1 MCESIKEFL
10 VVRAG
15 LVVLSS
21 NIVTSQIL
29 NSFKNLWK
37 LPLGVLITRHWEL
50 ACYRKQTWLFT
61 RGCSS
66 YMQSSQQ
73 GGRLNMII
81 TVLGEM
87 VLVLGA
93 CAMICHVFVSMY
105 LYMCVFIFV
114 CVCFSICFC
123 CLCDFACWVA
133 SVCFHLCIPV
143 FSICIFA
150 HVFVYVQLCPCFL
163 CRGYNKTSTRSE
175 FLDCLGKSTS

>member
-21 NIVTSQIL
+21 NIVSSQIL

-105 LYMCVFIFV
+105 LYMVRFHEDAYWLKNLSLFALNVECHWSQKNKSMVEIRPPV
-114 CVCFSICFC
+114 LLSIS
-123 CLCDFACWVA
+123 LE
-133 SVCFHLCIPV
+133 
-143 FSICIFA
+143 
-150 HVFVYVQLCPCFL
+150 Y
-163 CRGYNKTSTRSE
+163 
-175 FLDCLGKSTS
+175 

>member
-21 NIVTSQIL
+21 NIVASQIL
-29 NSFKNLWK
+29 HSFKNFWK

-87 VLVLGA
+87 VFTDILLCLVLVLWYA
-93 CAMICHVFVSMY
+93 MCLCLCFYICVFSSLYVCAFLFVFVVCVILPVGLHLSVSICASLCFLFVFLPMY
-105 LYMCVFIFV
+105 LCMYNCVRV
-114 CVCFSICFC
+114 FC
-123 CLCDFACWVA
+123 AGVITK
-133 SVCFHLCIPV
+133 HLQGV
-143 FSICIFA
+143 NF
-150 HVFVYVQLCPCFL
+150 
-163 CRGYNKTSTRSE
+163 
-175 FLDCLGKSTS
+175 